1 MINVACTSPLPNSP
15 FLKNGSKVFTPICRE
30 SRSVIVPSKPKPT
43 SMRYLLSFGAIKINK
58 PLSISFLPIPA
69 FSNNSTAYV
78 SISKFSNE
86 FTVNALLRMSDLNIL
101 PWISSTFFEAL
112 YFNADIF
119 VIEEDVFE
127 KAFEQKLKN
136 EIFYYE
142 NVDKFKL
149 NLERYLEEGQFYKY
163 KKDLSKSYLLNL
175 DNFNRRDKVLNEVLD
190 NFSKN

>member
-1 MINVACTSPLPNSP
+1 MSHAGSTN
-15 FLKNGSKVFTPICRE
+15 FLDHTFWNLE
-30 SRSVIVPSKPKPT
+30 
-43 SMRYLLSFGAIKINK
+43 KINPK
-58 PLSISFLPIPA
+58 SGFWNWILDFL
-69 FSNNSTAYV
+69 
-78 SISKFSNE
+78 
-86 FTVNALLRMSDLNIL
+86 
-101 PWISSTFFEAL
+101 
-112 YFNADIF
+112 
-119 VIEEDVFE
+119 
-127 KAFEQKLKN
+127 FEQKLKN